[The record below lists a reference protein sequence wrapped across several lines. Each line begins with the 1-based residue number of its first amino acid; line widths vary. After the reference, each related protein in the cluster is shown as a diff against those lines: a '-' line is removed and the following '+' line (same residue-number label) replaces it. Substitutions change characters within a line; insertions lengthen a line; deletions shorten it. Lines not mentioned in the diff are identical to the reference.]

1 MSAPFQHLVNDTND
15 DSDAQPQR
23 LAPSSLWGQ
32 KFCGCNMAQRW
43 KCSNFLLV
51 KKLWWTDIYIY
62 FLQYNPFFF
71 YLSWVLEYVPLVCLL
86 SPYFRTTSP
95 WDALHCVSPEESCT
109 TAKCIWLCFFC
120 FTCCRSERSC
130 QWNRI
135 REHREPK
142 RGGWK
147 DAMLR
152 ASVVRMHNTL
162 HSKPFSK
169 NMHQIA
175 SVVQSSVS
183 FSQSQTLDS
192 NSRRPILSSNA
203 SFFAFQFV
211 IKEKQSDG

>member
-32 KFCGCNMAQRW
+32 KFCSCNMAQRW

-51 KKLWWTDIYIY
+51 KKLWWSDIYIY

-71 YLSWVLEYVPLVCLL
+71 NLSWVLEYVPLVCLP
-86 SPYFRTTSP
+86 SPHFRTNSP

-135 REHREPK
+135 REHRESK

-152 ASVVRMHNTL
+152 TSVVRMHNTL
-162 HSKPFSK
+162 HSKSFSK
-169 NMHQIA
+169 NMAAVITLNYSA
-175 SVVQSSVS
+175 SDCFSGTE
-183 FSQSQTLDS
+183 FSQFLPITDS
-192 NSRRPILSSNA
+192 GHKQPTPHFIL
-203 SFFAFQFV
+203 
-211 IKEKQSDG
+211 